1 MQKQIINI
9 NKRFNYLRQL
19 TSLVAKGSIPSA
31 IITGAG
37 GVGKTWTV
45 QDTLQKLKLTDLS
58 LFDDFGHGEVIEGEF
73 KVTFRFIKGYSTAK
87 ALYKTMYTNNGAV
100 IVFDDC
106 DNVLKDPIGVNI
118 LKGALDSYDRR
129 IISWRNTMTSKDKGL
144 PPVFEFKG
152 QVIFISNLP
161 IEKIPQPLR
170 SRSLCVD
177 VSMTNSE
184 KYDRMSELISK
195 PDFMPEI
202 GMLAKRDAL
211 EEIMKNKVINKDV
224 SLRTL
229 CTAIK
234 LRSLGG
240 DWKGLLEYCTTM
252 QMV

>member
-1 MQKQIINI
+1 MQKQRINI

-19 TSLVAKGSIPSA
+19 TTLVAKGSIPSA
-31 IITGAG
+31 IITGEG

-45 QDTLQKLKLTDLS
+45 QDSLERMKLRDLS
-58 LFDDFGHGEVIEGEF
+58 LFNDFGDGETIEGEF
-73 KVTFRFIKGYSTAK
+73 KGTFRFIKGYSTAK

-100 IVFDDC
+100 LVFDDC
-106 DNVLKDPIGVNI
+106 DNILKDPTGVNL

-129 IISWRNTMTSKDKGL
+129 IISWRNTMTNKDKGL

-177 VSMTNSE
+177 VSMTNTE
-184 KYDRMSELISK
+184 KYDRMKELISK

-202 GMLAKRDAL
+202 GILAKKDAL

-240 DWKGLLEYCTTM
+240 DWKGLLEYCTTI
-252 QMV
+252 QAA

>member
-1 MQKQIINI
+1 MKPKRVDI

-19 TSLVAKGSIPSA
+19 TAHVAKGNIPSA

-45 QDTLQKLKLTDLS
+45 QDTLQRLKLTDLS
-58 LFDDFGHGEVIEGEF
+58 LFDDFGHGEVFEGEF
-73 KVTFRFIKGYSTAK
+73 KGTFRFIKGYSTAK

-100 IVFDDC
+100 LVFDDC
-106 DNVLKDPIGVNI
+106 DNILKDPIGVNI

-129 IISWRNTMTSKDKGL
+129 IISWRNTMTAKDKGL

-152 QVIFISNLP
+152 QVIFISNLAV
-161 IEKIPQPLR
+161 EKIPQPLR

-177 VSMTNSE
+177 VSMTDTE
-184 KYDRMSELISK
+184 KYDRMQVLIQE

-211 EEIMKNKVINKDV
+211 EEIMRNKFINKDV

-234 LRSLGG
+234 LRSMGG
-240 DWKGLLEYCTTM
+240 DWKGLLEYCITT
-252 QMV
+252 QVA

>member
-1 MQKQIINI
+1 MQKQRINI

-73 KVTFRFIKGYSTAK
+73 KGTFRFIKGYSTAK

-170 SRSLCVD
+170 SHSLCVD

-202 GMLAKRDAL
+202 GMLAKKDAL

>member
-1 MQKQIINI
+1 MQKQRINI

-58 LFDDFGHGEVIEGEF
+58 LFDDFGDGVTIEGEF
-73 KVTFRFIKGYSTAK
+73 KGTFRFIKGYSTAK

-100 IVFDDC
+100 LVFDDC
-106 DNVLKDPIGVNI
+106 DNVLKDAIGVNI

-129 IISWRNTMTSKDKGL
+129 IISWRNTMTAKDKGL

-202 GMLAKRDAL
+202 GMLAKKDAL

>member
-1 MQKQIINI
+1 MQKQRINI

-19 TSLVAKGSIPSA
+19 TSLVAKGSIPST

-73 KVTFRFIKGYSTAK
+73 KGTFRFIKGYSTAK

-100 IVFDDC
+100 LVFDDC
-106 DNVLKDPIGVNI
+106 DNILKDAIGVNI

-202 GMLAKRDAL
+202 GMLAKKDAL

>member
-1 MQKQIINI
+1 MQKQRINI

-19 TSLVAKGSIPSA
+19 TALVGKGSIPSA

-45 QDTLQKLKLTDLS
+45 QDTLQRMNLRDLS
-58 LFDDFGHGEVIEGEF
+58 VFDDFGHGEVIEGEF
-73 KVTFRFIKGYSTAK
+73 KGTFRFIKGFSTAK

-100 IVFDDC
+100 LVFDDC
-106 DNVLKDPIGVNI
+106 DNILKDATGVNI
-118 LKGALDSYDRR
+118 LKGALDSYDKR
-129 IISWRNTMTSKDKGL
+129 IISWRNTMTKKDMGL

-184 KYDRMSELISK
+184 KYDRMKELIK
-195 PDFMPEI
+195 QKDFMPEI
-202 GMLAKRDAL
+202 GMLAKKDAL
-211 EEIMKNKVINKDV
+211 EEIMKNKLINKDV

-234 LRSLGG
+234 LRSFGG
-240 DWKGLLEYCTTM
+240 DWKGLLEYCTTI
-252 QMV
+252 QAA

>member
-1 MQKQIINI
+1 MRKQRVDI

-19 TSLVAKGSIPSA
+19 TALVAKGNIPSA
-31 IITGAG
+31 IITGEG

-45 QDTLQKLKLTDLS
+45 QDTLHRMNLRDLS
-58 LFDDFGHGEVIEGEF
+58 TFDDFGHGEVIEGDF
-73 KVTFRFIKGYSTAK
+73 KGTFRFIKGYSTAK

-100 IVFDDC
+100 LVFDDC
-106 DNVLKDPIGVNI
+106 DNILKDPIGVNL

-129 IISWRNTMTSKDKGL
+129 IISWRNTMTKRDMGL

-161 IEKIPQPLR
+161 IDKVPQPLR

-184 KYDRMSELISK
+184 KYDRMRELISQK
-195 PDFMPEI
+195 DFMPEI
-202 GMLAKRDAL
+202 GMLAKKDAL
-211 EEIMKNKVINKDV
+211 EELITNKDLSKDV

-234 LRSLGG
+234 LRSIGG
-240 DWKGLLEYCTTM
+240 DWKGLLGYCMST
-252 QMV
+252 QAA